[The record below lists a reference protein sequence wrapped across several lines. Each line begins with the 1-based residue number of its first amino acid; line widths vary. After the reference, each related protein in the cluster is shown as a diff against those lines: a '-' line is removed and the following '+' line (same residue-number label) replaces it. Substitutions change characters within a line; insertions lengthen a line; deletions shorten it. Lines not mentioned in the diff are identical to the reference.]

1 MERRL
6 RLQATKEIVQ
16 EDHSHQ
22 QHHKDLAH
30 HFDTLE
36 QQHDANTLGMWAFLL
51 TEVLFFGGL
60 FAAYTIYR
68 YKYSAMFEEASNHLD
83 IKLGATN
90 TVILILSSLTMAL
103 AVRCSQTGNSIWT
116 GRWLL
121 ITIAFGLM
129 FLGVKFVEWQHDYHI
144 HLMPGKDWAGK
155 DYWHWQYAKK
165 AKDLETEAH
174 NKGSAEHSLPN
185 RKDVLLDNDPSL
197 GVRGIQESQQARL
210 FFLLYF
216 CMTSLHALHM
226 LVGFGLIGIIA
237 YYAYQGAYSPEY
249 YSPVEN
255 IGLYW
260 HFVDIVWIFLFPLLY
275 LLGAHMGH

>member
-165 AKDLETEAH
+165 AKDMVTEAH

-185 RKDVLLDNDPSL
+185 RKDVLLDNDLSL

>member
-1 MERRL
+1 MS
-6 RLQATKEIVQ
+6 AIKETVQ
-16 EDHSHQ
+16 DHGQH
-22 QHHKDLAH
+22 HHKDLAH

-83 IKLGATN
+83 ITLGATN

-103 AVRCSQTGNSIWT
+103 AVRCSQTGNSLWT

-129 FLGVKFVEWQHDYHI
+129 FLGVKYVEWKHDYHI
-144 HLMPGKDWAGK
+144 HLMPGKDWSGK
-155 DYWHWQYAKK
+155 DWWHWQYAKK
-165 AKDLETEAH
+165 AKDMEKEAH
-174 NKGSAEHSLPN
+174 SKGSAEHSLPN
-185 RKDVLLDNDPSL
+185 RKDVLADNDPSL

-226 LVGFGLIGIIA
+226 LVGFVLIGIIA
-237 YYAYQGAYSPEY
+237 YFAYQGAYSPDY

>member
-1 MERRL
+1 MERRP
-6 RLQATKEIVQ
+6 RLSATNQTVQ
-16 EDHSHQ
+16 DHGQHH
-22 QHHKDLAH
+22 HHKDLAH

-83 IKLGATN
+83 ITLGATN

-103 AVRCSQTGNSIWT
+103 AVRCSQTGQAVWT

-121 ITIAFGLM
+121 ITIFFGLM
-129 FLGVKFVEWQHDYHI
+129 FLGVKYFEWKHDYNI
-144 HLMPGKDWAGK
+144 RLMPGKDWAGK
-155 DYWHWQYAKK
+155 DFFWWQYAKK
-165 AKDLETEAH
+165 AKEMEKHD
-174 NKGSAEHSLPN
+174 KGHSHALPDP
-185 RKDVLLDNDPSL
+185 KDVLPDNHPSL
-197 GVRGIQESQQARL
+197 GVKGIQESQQARL

-226 LVGFGLIGIIA
+226 LVGFVLIGIIA
-237 YYAYQGAYSPEY
+237 YFAYQGAYSPDY